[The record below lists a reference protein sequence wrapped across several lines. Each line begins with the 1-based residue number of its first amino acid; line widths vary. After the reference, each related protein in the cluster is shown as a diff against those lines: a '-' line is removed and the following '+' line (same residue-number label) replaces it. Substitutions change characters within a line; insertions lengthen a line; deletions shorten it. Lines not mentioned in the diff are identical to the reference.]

1 MPINALNKKPFS
13 LRSGCTVRILLSSVR
28 FASSSFPNNRRFLLH
43 VAFLTEIEG
52 GGGDDWATGRR
63 QISYCFL
70 DGAAAS
76 RENSVSRSR
85 GWVTGRAIRSIRVLC
100 RSRICFVWYCLLPM
114 RFGGGIDL
122 VRKTSIDIFC
132 CGKP

>member
-1 MPINALNKKPFS
+1 M
-13 LRSGCTVRILLSSVR
+13 
-28 FASSSFPNNRRFLLH
+28 
-43 VAFLTEIEG
+43 TEIEG
-52 GGGDDWATGRR
+52 GGGVDRATGRR

-100 RSRICFVWYCLLPM
+100 RSRICFVWYRFLPM